1 MDRGSIS
8 DLLHCNSNGL
18 PTSPLFRGLSPRS
31 SNINTRI
38 PEYAIAAIA
47 YQMMWGLGYLHC
59 ESVLHRDIKVGYCWD
74 LVDIIPT
81 NLTFMNCAHFW
92 PQ

>member
-18 PTSPLFRGLSPRS
+18 PTSPLFRGLSPRTS
-31 SNINTRI
+31 TRNVRL

-47 YQMMWGLGYLHC
+47 YQMMFGLGFLHF
-59 ESVLHRDIKVGYCWD
+59 ESVLHRDIKVRFHLIRAYSR
-74 LVDIIPT
+74 INTQAP
-81 NLTFMNCAHFW
+81 
-92 PQ
+92 PY